1 MEIVSFVILHYKDI
15 EVTDRCVRSIL
26 QMDDPENRIR
36 ILIVD
41 NDIGEKQEKRQQLQS
56 RYGQDSRITVLPIM
70 ENGGFSYANNK
81 GYRLVRE
88 QEEISYIIVLNND
101 IEFPQKNFLE
111 LLDKSYEQH
120 PCHILGPDIIRQGTG
135 EHQNPMDTR
144 LRTREE
150 AQFTVRMNRLA
161 LKFYPVLYPL
171 VSWKLNREE
180 KVRLQQ
186 KAENETF
193 YQTVQENIVPFGACL
208 IFTPEFVK
216 QEVVA
221 FTPETQFFYEEYI
234 LTGRCR
240 KKGYRIVYDPA
251 LQAYHESGAAT
262 KAEFAV
268 KKEHA
273 ARTARP
279 TAQKHAAR
287 NAQSAAQ
294 KHAAR
299 NAQSAAQKHTAR
311 TVRRAVRK
319 RTRFMLERTAAAAEI
334 YLKTLD

>member
-1 MEIVSFVILHYKDI
+1 M
-15 EVTDRCVRSIL
+15 
-26 QMDDPENRIR
+26 
-36 ILIVD
+36 
-41 NDIGEKQEKRQQLQS
+41 
-56 RYGQDSRITVLPIM
+56 
-70 ENGGFSYANNK
+70 
-81 GYRLVRE
+81 
-88 QEEISYIIVLNND
+88 
-101 IEFPQKNFLE
+101 
-111 LLDKSYEQH
+111 
-120 PCHILGPDIIRQGTG
+120 
-135 EHQNPMDTR
+135 
-144 LRTREE
+144 
-150 AQFTVRMNRLA
+150 RMNRLA

-180 KVRLQQ
+180 KARLQQ
-186 KAENETF
+186 KAENKTF

-216 QEVVA
+216 REEVA

-268 KKEHA
+268 KQEHA
-273 ARTARP
+273 ARIARS
-279 TAQKHAAR
+279 TAQKRAAR
-287 NAQSAAQ
+287 SA
-294 KHAAR
+294 R
-299 NAQSAAQKHTAR
+299 SSAQKHTAR
-311 TVRRAVRK
+311 TVRRAARR

>member
-1 MEIVSFVILHYKDI
+1 MEMVSFVILHYKDI
-15 EVTDRCVRSIL
+15 EVTDRCVHSIL

-41 NDIGEKQEKRQQLQS
+41 NDIREKREKRQQLQF

-81 GYRLVRE
+81 GYRLARE

-171 VSWKLNREE
+171 VSWKLNLEE
-180 KVRLQQ
+180 KARLQQ

-208 IFTPEFVK
+208 IFTP
-216 QEVVA
+216 
-221 FTPETQFFYEEYI
+221 
-234 LTGRCR
+234 
-240 KKGYRIVYDPA
+240 
-251 LQAYHESGAAT
+251 
-262 KAEFAV
+262 
-268 KKEHA
+268 
-273 ARTARP
+273 
-279 TAQKHAAR
+279 
-287 NAQSAAQ
+287 
-294 KHAAR
+294 
-299 NAQSAAQKHTAR
+299 
-311 TVRRAVRK
+311 
-319 RTRFMLERTAAAAEI
+319 
-334 YLKTLD
+334 

>member
-26 QMDDPENRIR
+26 QMEDPENRIR

-41 NDIGEKQEKRQQLQS
+41 NDIGEKWEKRQQLQS
-56 RYGQDSRITVLPIM
+56 CYGQDSRITVLPIM

-81 GYRLVRE
+81 GYRLARE

-120 PCHILGPDIIRQGTG
+120 SCHVLGPDIIRQGTG

-180 KVRLQQ
+180 KTRLQQ

-216 QEVVA
+216 LEEVA

-262 KAEFAV
+262 KSSFS
-268 KKEHA
+268 
-273 ARTARP
+273 
-279 TAQKHAAR
+279 AAR
-287 NAQSAAQ
+287 N
-294 KHAAR
+294 
-299 NAQSAAQKHTAR
+299 
-311 TVRRAVRK
+311 

>member
-180 KVRLQQ
+180 KMKLQQ

-193 YQTVQENIVPFGACL
+193 YQKVQ
-208 IFTPEFVK
+208 
-216 QEVVA
+216 
-221 FTPETQFFYEEYI
+221 
-234 LTGRCR
+234 
-240 KKGYRIVYDPA
+240 
-251 LQAYHESGAAT
+251 
-262 KAEFAV
+262 
-268 KKEHA
+268 
-273 ARTARP
+273 
-279 TAQKHAAR
+279 
-287 NAQSAAQ
+287 
-294 KHAAR
+294 
-299 NAQSAAQKHTAR
+299 
-311 TVRRAVRK
+311 
-319 RTRFMLERTAAAAEI
+319 
-334 YLKTLD
+334 

>member
-26 QMDDPENRIR
+26 QMEDPENRIR

-41 NDIGEKQEKRQQLQS
+41 NDIGEKWEKRQQLQS

-81 GYRLVRE
+81 GYRLARE

-120 PCHILGPDIIRQGTG
+120 PCHIFGPDIIRQGTG

-216 QEVVA
+216 QEEVA

-268 KKEHA
+268 KKERT
-273 ARTARP
+273 ARTARS
-279 TAQKHAAR
+279 T
-287 NAQSAAQ
+287 AQ

-311 TVRRAVRK
+311 NAQSAAQKHTARTVRRAARR